1 MKRTTILRLAL
12 STACMAAAPSLHA
25 QSYPAR
31 PIRLLVPFAP
41 GGTTDIVARVVG
53 ERLQK
58 ELGQPVVV
66 ENKAGGGGVIG
77 AAEIA
82 RSAPD
87 GYSIGMATVSTTAT
101 VPAINPKV
109 PYDPLSDFT
118 PIINLAATPNVI
130 AVHPQFPGRD
140 YKAFAA
146 ELKAHPQKYSYG
158 TAGTGSI
165 SHLQMELLKRLTQLS
180 ITHIPYKGSGPALS
194 DAVAGQIDVVFDN
207 LPSALPFIK
216 DGKLVPIAVSAPQ
229 RLAQLPNVPTLKEVG
244 LEPANRMAYYGLYG
258 PKSLPRE
265 IVSKL
270 HAAASRSLADPGVKS
285 RIEATGSFV
294 VANTPE
300 QFAEQIAAEYRVY
313 KQTVTAQKL
322 KPD

>member
-1 MKRTTILRLAL
+1 
-12 STACMAAAPSLHA
+12 
-25 QSYPAR
+25 
-31 PIRLLVPFAP
+31 
-41 GGTTDIVARVVG
+41 
-53 ERLQK
+53 
-58 ELGQPVVV
+58 
-66 ENKAGGGGVIG
+66 
-77 AAEIA
+77 
-82 RSAPD
+82 
-87 GYSIGMATVSTTAT
+87 
-101 VPAINPKV
+101 
-109 PYDPLSDFT
+109 
-118 PIINLAATPNVI
+118 
-130 AVHPQFPGRD
+130 
-140 YKAFAA
+140 
-146 ELKAHPQKYSYG
+146 
-158 TAGTGSI
+158 
-165 SHLQMELLKRLTQLS
+165 MELLKRLTQLS